1 MQCSI
6 SIDKIGRLCTQ
17 RMEHRYKYKNKV
29 NIVALAMV
37 DDLLGIAPCG
47 LESLALNTFVNVQIE
62 MKKLKFHTPG
72 PNGKTKC
79 HKIHVGR
86 KNQFCP
92 DLQVH
97 GTVMPAVTSETYL
110 GDIISG
116 DGTNKLNIESRV
128 SKGLGKVAQIMS
140 MVEKISLGKHY
151 FKIAFLLR
159 ESIFLSSVLTNSEV
173 WYKLSKAELK
183 DLESLDRS
191 LLKRIFSVPNSTPT
205 AALYLESG
213 CISIGTTVK
222 ARRINF
228 LQYLLKLPK
237 DDMLSRVFYCQ
248 WMDKNEHDWTEQ
260 VKADLEEF
268 NLPNDLHY
276 IEKKSVFSWKNIV
289 RKRAKEVEFE
299 KMVEI
304 KETKNESKLKSL
316 KYEKLEKQD
325 YLTNLDVK
333 LAKTAFRFR
342 TRMAQ
347 FGGNFKGQGPL
358 EPCPLCGEHPDLQ
371 ELCFQCPEVVNKIQ
385 VNELYENIFEPTI
398 SRELAKNLE
407 EILKI
412 REKV

>member
-1 MQCSI
+1 M
-6 SIDKIGRLCTQ
+6 
-17 RMEHRYKYKNKV
+17 
-29 NIVALAMV
+29 
-37 DDLLGIAPCG
+37 
-47 LESLALNTFVNVQIE
+47 
-62 MKKLKFHTPG
+62 
-72 PNGKTKC
+72 
-79 HKIHVGR
+79 
-86 KNQFCP
+86 
-92 DLQVH
+92 
-97 GTVMPAVTSETYL
+97 
-110 GDIISG
+110 
-116 DGTNKLNIESRV
+116 
-128 SKGLGKVAQIMS
+128 AQIMS

-268 NLPNDLHY
+268 KLPNDLNY

-289 RKRAKEVEFE
+289 RKRAKEVEF
-299 KMVEI
+299 
-304 KETKNESKLKSL
+304 
-316 KYEKLEKQD
+316 
-325 YLTNLDVK
+325 
-333 LAKTAFRFR
+333 
-342 TRMAQ
+342 
-347 FGGNFKGQGPL
+347 
-358 EPCPLCGEHPDLQ
+358 
-371 ELCFQCPEVVNKIQ
+371 
-385 VNELYENIFEPTI
+385 
-398 SRELAKNLE
+398 
-407 EILKI
+407 
-412 REKV
+412 